1 MGPWSILRTYDLR
14 IRSEID
20 YLLILENT
28 TGALRNISYGVDQNK
43 VTINV
48 AEGVQALTKTL
59 RIATTKLQNPNS
71 AQHNNWSLVQ
81 LHSAGALWNLS
92 RWELSRNFRL
102 TILKLYFF
110 SHKNLKQPMLDQ
122 CLNTIIAYI
131 LQPWTVYMQQKSG
144 SNPPSKYQETFT
156 ACTGI
161 IRNLSSY
168 SWVANL

>member
-1 MGPWSILRTYDLR
+1 M
-14 IRSEID
+14 ID
-20 YLLILENT
+20 VLIIKKYILENT

-92 RWELSRNFRL
+92 R
-102 TILKLYFF
+102 
-110 SHKNLKQPMLDQ
+110 
-122 CLNTIIAYI
+122 
-131 LQPWTVYMQQKSG
+131 
-144 SNPPSKYQETFT
+144 
-156 ACTGI
+156 
-161 IRNLSSY
+161 
-168 SWVANL
+168 